1 MAQARSSCNTA
12 ISYSRKMQSVG
23 SQKTGRLPSFT
34 SDEYFEE
41 IKTLK
46 KYKEENQAQAEEI
59 LALKQE
65 IERLNRSSF
74 KAIKGFFTPRKKSEE
89 HK

>member
-1 MAQARSSCNTA
+1 MQYSHVILKKDA
-12 ISYSRKMQSVG
+12 IRWL
-23 SQKTGRLPSFT
+23 TDNGRLPSFT